1 VVSKYCGNNCETC
14 TSKEKLNCPGCAA
27 GPDGLFTTSCRLA
40 QCCIRKGLESCTA
53 CAFSC
58 SCGIY
63 LGREDMP
70 GKRIREME
78 RLAAKKAQLA
88 ELAKHMRTWFL
99 VLFWLFVPTCIGSWI
114 TNLSLD
120 GGMPGLLLTGTLI
133 SLTSNLIYV
142 VALYGLGRMFPRL
155 KATATIILICTLL
168 NSIFTILSALGHPV
182 SEPILLTI
190 LAGFASLVAVC
201 MECKSYSEALFDF
214 DDDLARKWNRYWKWY
229 LGFLGGFAVSF
240 VLLVFSQPLGLL
252 LVFVTGIGIVVL
264 GILKLVYLHK
274 SAKICGYFAAKPR
287 EGIKGSIL

>member
-1 VVSKYCGNNCETC
+1 MISEYCGNNCETC

-27 GPDGLFTTSCRLA
+27 GPGGLYTTSCRLA
-40 QCCIRKGLESCTA
+40 QCCIRKGLESCTG
-53 CAFSC
+53 CEYSC

-70 GKRIREME
+70 GKRIQEME

-88 ELAKHMRTWFL
+88 EMAKGMRKWFL

-120 GGMPGLLLTGTLI
+120 GEIPGLLLTGTLI

-142 VALYGLGRMFPRL
+142 VALYGLGRMFPRF
-155 KATATIILICTLL
+155 KASATIMLICTLFTSVFAIL
-168 NSIFTILSALGHPV
+168 NALGDSV
-182 SEPILLTI
+182 AEPLLLTE
-190 LAGFASLVAVC
+190 LAGIASLVAEC
-201 MECKSYSEALFDF
+201 MECKTYSEALFDL
-214 DDDLARKWNRYWKWY
+214 DEDLAAKWNRYWKWY
-229 LGFLGGFAVSF
+229 LGFMCTLCVS
-240 VLLVFSQPLGLL
+240 VVILVIAQVLGLL
-252 LVFVTGIGIVVL
+252 LMFVTGIGIVVL

-287 EGIKGSIL
+287 